1 MLLLYFHKPMINQNQ
16 PSRFPKAKSF
26 PRIKICC
33 ISSIQEA
40 QDAISFGAS
49 ALGLVAKMPSGPGP
63 IADELIREIVSNI
76 PPPIASFLLTSRTD
90 TKAIIEHQK
99 IVSSNVV
106 QIVDAIVSG
115 SYVDFRNEIPTVK
128 IVQVIHVIDEK
139 SIDEALAIAEQV
151 DALLL
156 DSGNPNL
163 SVKELGGTG
172 RVHNWALSRKIVE
185 QAKVPVFL
193 AGGLKVENVRA
204 AIDTVQPYGLD
215 LCSGVRTN
223 GHLDLFKLEAFFNE
237 VYKL

>member
-1 MLLLYFHKPMINQNQ
+1 MTNQDQ
-16 PSRFPKAKSF
+16 TDTFPKPKGF

-40 QDAISFGAS
+40 RDAISFGAS
-49 ALGLVAKMPSGPGP
+49 ALGLVARMPSGPGP
-63 IADELIREIVSNI
+63 IADELIREIVATI

-90 TKAIIEHQK
+90 TKTIIEHQK
-99 IVSSNVV
+99 SVNSNVI
-106 QIVDAIVSG
+106 QIVDAIASG
-115 SYVDFRNEIPTVK
+115 SYADFRHDIPAIK

-139 SIDEALAIAEQV
+139 SIDEALAKAEHV

-185 QAKVPVFL
+185 QSKVPVFL
-193 AGGLKVENVRA
+193 AGGLKAENVRA
-204 AIDTVQPYGLD
+204 AIENVQPYGLD
-215 LCSGVRTN
+215 LCSSVRTN
-223 GHLDLFKLEAFFNE
+223 GHLDLFKLETFFNE

>member
-1 MLLLYFHKPMINQNQ
+1 MQ
-16 PSRFPKAKSF
+16 KSNKI

-40 QDAISFGAS
+40 QDAISSGAS

-63 IADELIREIVSNI
+63 IADELIREIIATI
-76 PPPIASFLLTSRTD
+76 PPPVASFLLTSRTD
-90 TKAIIEHQK
+90 TRAIIEHQQS
-99 IVSSNVV
+99 VNSNVI
-106 QIVDAIVSG
+106 QIVDAIASG
-115 SYVDFRNEIPTVK
+115 SYADFRREIPTIK
-128 IVQVIHVIDEK
+128 IVQVIHVVDEK
-139 SIDEALAIAEQV
+139 SIDEALAIAEHV
-151 DALLL
+151 DSLLL

-163 SVKELGGTG
+163 SIKELGGTG

-193 AGGLKVENVRA
+193 AGGLKAENVRA
-204 AIDTVQPYGLD
+204 AIENVQPYGLD

-223 GHLDLFKLEAFFNE
+223 GQLDLFKLETFFNE